1 METKSFNH
9 ILSTVTKLYEK
20 GLYKQ
25 AIELLNELCEN
36 NPSNDDLFFKL
47 GFLYSKNGN
56 YLQSANAYEKAI
68 SLNPNKFE
76 YYYNCGIVYT
86 NLSKINKAINYFNKA
101 LEFTPNDINT
111 IYNLGCALKKG
122 NNYQDALAYFNK
134 VLSLNNNHSDALY
147 NIGVIFYELQNF
159 DKAKEYFLKTI
170 SINPKFADA
179 YWNLSLIYLR
189 EGNYKEGF
197 NLYYWRWET
206 NEFKNKRKS
215 YKIPLTN
222 LKEISQLSQGS
233 QILVSY
239 EQGYGDT
246 IQFLRL
252 LTLLK
257 QKYHAK
263 IAFQTKPELFNLLK
277 SFKDIDE
284 LFTIGQYIEKPD
296 YHFTIMDLPTLLNI
310 SVDDIKYNFPYLQPS
325 TSIQLNKNFPY
336 NIGFCLSGNPDHKL
350 NHIRNISLDTFRPL
364 FQNSNIC
371 FWNLSLEK
379 YNLELPNYRE
389 INFNDFDELASIMQQ
404 MDLIISVDT
413 AVIHLAGALNIPAVL
428 LLPEFTDWRWELA
441 NDTTPYY
448 DSIKILRKKNNWD
461 DLISNELQNY
471 IASKFNIYKDFIL
484 QNQKIDIEKNTYTTS
499 ITSDT
504 NLNQSDDHNND
515 IINIQEL
522 NENITNNIDNS
533 DNLQTNEFLK
543 YNNITKPA
551 ITNNINTTSNIPAEK
566 NLNETITN
574 IIPTIS
580 SQEDEVKDNT
590 QIVDHQSTEQSDH
603 TSSNTEIS
611 NNDIFNKINEAINIY
626 KKGDLQK
633 SLEIFDNLLKDN
645 HQIPEI
651 YYNYALIQYELKN
664 YQKAIENFEIAI
676 SFLPDNE
683 NIIIPLAKLYVVVKD
698 KSKAKVIGDK
708 IKNIT
713 NSFQKFFTLGLIYLF
728 LQDYQ
733 QAKEFFGNAYK
744 YNPNNEELLLNLGY
758 VNFKLKNFVAA
769 TDFWTKLLE
778 INPKNKQAY
787 FNLGQF
793 FEETKFYT
801 NALECYLKAI
811 EIDNNYYEAHFS
823 AAEMYLMQQEFKNG
837 WQQYEY
843 RKYLEKYP
851 KYPFKGNEWKGEEIS
866 DKILLV
872 YDEQGIGDSIQ
883 FVRYIKN
890 ITAKKII
897 LATRTSLIDVY
908 KYSFPDVE
916 IKDLNDISKL
926 NYDFY
931 VSLLSLPYI
940 FNIVPDYKHIPY
952 LIPEVKRLN
961 KFLKFIDTQKLN
973 ILFVPK
979 ASGEIKE
986 KDLDDN
992 FIQNVLQNAQYNILT
1007 YKSPSIDTNTTDLT
1021 NLLTNIAD
1029 TLALIS
1035 KMDLVITVDTAVA
1048 HLAGSIG
1055 KQTIL
1060 LLKFNADWRWFYD
1073 LDYSLFYPNF
1083 TILRQKEYNN
1093 WNSIYDTLIEILAK
1107 YQLEKNLSNDNFN
1120 NFLNA
1125 LDNSIAKAQDLY
1137 YKYSTYWLNDYNKY
1151 PAIIAYLTKIDNSK
1165 EANNL
1170 LSELKT
1176 LFPEKKEVKLLEAI
1190 KSEISNNTID
1200 AIDHYYKLLDK
1211 EPNNNVYKLNLANL
1225 LNENNQNNKARELYE
1240 AIIKDEP
1247 SNIIALNNLANL
1259 YQKEMEYQKA
1269 LKLYQEALS
1278 IEPNNVEI
1286 LYNYGSLLQILGNF
1300 NKAISC
1306 FRQVLRLDFNNYR
1319 AHFNLS
1325 TILLTQGN
1333 FVEGFNEYEYRRILP
1348 EFKYT
1353 NLDLPYWNGEN
1364 LNNKKILI
1372 ITEQGLGDTINFV
1385 RFLKFIKDKY
1395 PDSNITLQT
1404 NKSLIPLLEKLN
1416 YIDNII
1422 SLNSDIN
1429 HHNYD
1434 YYTYILS
1441 ILRFFIDKIYNANK
1455 HDTLEIPPKEI
1466 AFPKSNKIKIGICWR
1481 GSQKH
1486 KHTKIRDLSLNEFMF
1501 LTQEPYIDKYQIY
1514 SLQIDITGDEEILL
1528 KNHNIID
1535 LRSVINDFYD
1545 TYSLLKN
1552 LDIVITV
1559 DTSVLHLAAS
1569 TGKPKVYAY
1578 IPFFNDWRWLNG
1590 SNPNIWYR
1598 NLTLLKN
1605 FELDSTNFIQKSLK
1619 GIL

>member
-1 METKSFNH
+1 METRSFNH
-9 ILSTVTKLYEK
+9 ILSTVAKLYEK

-36 NPSNDDLFFKL
+36 NPENDDLFFKL
-47 GFLYSKNGN
+47 GFLYSKNGD
-56 YLQSANAYEKAI
+56 YVQSAEAYEKAI
-68 SLNPNKFE
+68 SINPNKFE
-76 YYYNCGIVYT
+76 YYYNCGIVCT
-86 NLSKINKAINYFNKA
+86 NLGKIDKAINYFNKA

-111 IYNLGCALKKG
+111 LYNLGCALKKG

-134 VLSLNNNHSDALY
+134 VLSLNNSHSDALY
-147 NIGVIFYELQNF
+147 NIGVILYEQQNF
-159 DKAKEYFLKTI
+159 QKAKEYFLKTI
-170 SINPKFADA
+170 DINPKFADA

-197 NLYYWRWET
+197 NLYYWRWDT
-206 NEFKNKRKS
+206 YEFKNKRKS

-222 LKEISQLSQGS
+222 LKEISHISQGAR
-233 QILVSY
+233 ILVSY
-239 EQGYGDT
+239 EQGFGDT

-257 QKYHAK
+257 QKYQAK

-284 LFTIGQYIEKPD
+284 LFTVGQYIEKPD
-296 YHFTIMDLPTLLNI
+296 YHFTIMDIPTLLNI
-310 SVDDIKYNFPYLQPS
+310 SVDDIKYHYPYLQPS
-325 TSIQLNKNFPY
+325 KSIQLKKEFPY
-336 NIGFCLSGNPDHKL
+336 NIGFCLSGNANHKL
-350 NHIRNISLDTFRPL
+350 NHIRNISLDSFKHL
-364 FQNSNIC
+364 FKNPNIG

-389 INFNDFDELASIMQQ
+389 TNFNDFDELASIMQQ
-404 MDLIISVDT
+404 MDLIVSVDT
-413 AVIHLAGALNIPAVL
+413 ATIHLAGALNIPAVL

-448 DSIKILRKKNNWD
+448 DSITILRKKTNWD

-471 IASKFNIYKDFIL
+471 ISSKFNLANDFEIQK
-484 QNQKIDIEKNTYTTS
+484 QNVYEEETYTTS
-499 ITSDT
+499 TPSGN
-504 NLNQSDDHNND
+504 NLNQSDNQNN
-515 IINIQEL
+515 NIVENQEQD
-522 NENITNNIDNS
+522 ENIITNIENVN
-533 DNLQTNEFLK
+533 NQQTNEFLS
-543 YNNITKPA
+543 NDISSEQA
-551 ITNNINTTSNIPAEK
+551 ITNDNNTISNIPAEE
-566 NLNETITN
+566 NLDRTIIN
-574 IIPTIS
+574 NIPTIPT
-580 SQEDEVKDNT
+580 QNDVVQDDT
-590 QIVDHQSTEQSDH
+590 QIVDQQSAEQSDD
-603 TSSNTEIS
+603 TSSNAETS
-611 NNDIFNKINEAINIY
+611 TNDIFNKINEAINIY
-626 KKGDLQK
+626 KNGNLQT

-664 YQKAIENFEIAI
+664 YQKAIENFEQALTL
-676 SFLPDNE
+676 LPDNE
-683 NIIIPLAKLYVVVKD
+683 NIIIPLAKLYILTKD
-698 KSKAKVIGDK
+698 KSKTKTIREK
-708 IKNIT
+708 ITNIT
-713 NSFQKFFTLGLIYLF
+713 NSFEKYFTLGIIDLF
-728 LQDYQ
+728 LEDYQ
-733 QAKEFFGNAYK
+733 QAKDFFENAYK

-801 NALECYLKAI
+801 NALECYQRAI
-811 EIDNNYYEAHFS
+811 EIDYNYAEARFS
-823 AAEMYLMQQEFKNG
+823 AAEMYLMLQHFQIG

-851 KYPFKGNEWKGEEIS
+851 KYPLKGAEWKGEDIS
-866 DKILLV
+866 NKTLLV
-872 YDEQGIGDSIQ
+872 YDEQGIGDSLQ

-897 LATRTSLIDVY
+897 LATRTSLIDIY

-916 IKDLNDISKL
+916 IKDLNEISKL
-926 NYDFY
+926 EYDNY

-940 FNIVPDYKHIPY
+940 FNIVPDHKLIPY
-952 LIPEVKRLN
+952 LVPEIKRLN

-992 FIQNVLQNAQYNILT
+992 FIRKILQNPQYNILT
-1007 YKSPSIDTNTTDLT
+1007 YKSPFVDTNTIDLT

-1035 KMDLVITVDTAVA
+1035 KMDLVVTVDTAVA

-1055 KQTIL
+1055 KRTIL

-1073 LDYSLFYPNF
+1073 FDYSLFYPNF

-1093 WNSIYDTLIEILAK
+1093 WNTIYDKLIEILAK
-1107 YQLEKNLSNDNFN
+1107 FQQEKNQCNDNFN

-1125 LDNSIAKAQDLY
+1125 LDNSINEAQDLY
-1137 YKYSTYWLNDYNKY
+1137 NKYSTYWLNDYNKY
-1151 PAIIAYLTKIDNSK
+1151 HAIIAYLTKIDNSQK
-1165 EANNL
+1165 ANIL

-1176 LFPEKKEVKLLEAI
+1176 LFPENKKVTLLEAI
-1190 KSEISNNTID
+1190 KSEISNNTND
-1200 AIDHYYKLLDK
+1200 AIENYYKLLEK

-1225 LNENNQNNKARELYE
+1225 LSENNQNDKAIELYE
-1240 AIIKDEP
+1240 AIIQDEP

-1259 YQKEMEYQKA
+1259 YQKEMEYQKS
-1269 LKLYQEALS
+1269 LKLYQDALS
-1278 IEPNNVEI
+1278 LEPNNVEI

-1300 NKAISC
+1300 NEAISC
-1306 FRQVLRLDFNNYR
+1306 FRQVLRLDFNYYR

-1353 NLDLPYWNGEN
+1353 NLDIPYWNGEN

-1385 RFLKFIKDKY
+1385 RFLKFIKEKY
-1395 PDSNITLQT
+1395 PECNITLQT
-1404 NKSLIPLLEKLN
+1404 NKSLIPLLEKLD
-1416 YIDNII
+1416 YIDNIFTFKENI
-1422 SLNSDIN
+1422 DYQ
-1429 HHNYD
+1429 NYD

-1441 ILRFFIDKIYNANK
+1441 ILRFFIDKIYHANK
-1455 HDTLEIPPKEI
+1455 YDIFDIPPKEI
-1466 AFPKSNKIKIGICWR
+1466 DFPTTDKIKIGICWR

-1486 KHTKIRDLSLNEFMF
+1486 KHTKIRDLALNEFIF
-1501 LTQEPYIDKYQIY
+1501 LTEKPYNEKYQIY
-1514 SLQIDITGDEEILL
+1514 SLQIDITAEEEILL
-1528 KNHNIID
+1528 KNYNIID
-1535 LRSVINDFYD
+1535 LRSIINDFYD
-1545 TYSLLKN
+1545 TYSILTN

-1559 DTSVLHLAAS
+1559 DTSILHLAAS
-1569 TGKPKVYAY
+1569 TGKPRVYAY

-1590 SNPNIWYR
+1590 SNPNIWYK